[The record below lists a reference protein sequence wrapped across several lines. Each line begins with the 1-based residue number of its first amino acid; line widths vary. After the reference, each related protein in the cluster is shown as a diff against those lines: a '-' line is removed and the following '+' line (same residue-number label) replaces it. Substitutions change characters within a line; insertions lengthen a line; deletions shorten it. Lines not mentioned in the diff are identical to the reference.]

1 MKERVGREPYQHLK
15 SKNVFLNE
23 AIQYEKLIRQIDSI
37 EDQNEKTIMIIDLNK
52 KFVSALDKKKGV
64 AETMSLDFF
73 IDNYQKELK
82 IITDQIND
90 RKLKCLGPLQ
100 AKSFYYKM
108 NGETDIIDVEILEY
122 DKNIKKFIVEFVNS

>member
-1 MKERVGREPYQHLK
+1 MK

-23 AIQYEKLIRQIDSI
+23 AIQYDKLIKQVDCI

-82 IITDQIND
+82 IITDKINY
-90 RKLKCLGPLQ
+90 RKLQDLGPL
-100 AKSFYYKM
+100 
-108 NGETDIIDVEILEY
+108 
-122 DKNIKKFIVEFVNS
+122 